1 MLEGFQPPSPPANP
15 TPSTRV
21 TKGKVKARQAST
33 QVRSQSATVGTV
45 KFGRIVIFPCGD
57 QFRFP
62 TINATSLGPYVN
74 AGLAV
79 EANDTSGI
87 TFQLS
92 WGTKQFN
99 TFLHC
104 LFPVLFTYFDMVSPG
119 FKYIPDEPDNIG
131 MKRIKY
137 SLPYVLLEKD
147 YRKYNI
153 VDDTHPTATK
163 YKEALSGDGTNAGFR
178 AKGIFIAYS
187 IYQGNKG
194 EVKFGQIVIFP
205 CGDQFRFPT
214 INATSLGPY
223 INAGLAVEANDTS
236 GITFQ
241 LSWGTKQFNAF
252 LHHLFPVLFTY
263 FDTVSPGFKYIP
275 DEPDNISMKRI
286 KYSLPYV
293 LLEKDYRKYNIID
306 DTHPIATKYKEA
318 LSGGGTN
325 AGFRAKGIFIISSD
339 SSEVSQ
345 GGSNYVPADI
355 ASAGNEETDTDNVKI
370 IEKPPKKRI
379 HILSLKTQDPST
391 FIQGSSKDGELNSLA
406 QQLQQSASFD
416 ESYSKKVWPSDEG
429 ADLWNF

>member
-1 MLEGFQPPSPPANP
+1 MLVTCIGSSKNQASCTCTQFTPWKSKEAKCKGCGHRLGSHLDTPTLSHATETPATTAVPENKYIGRLFNSLKATAVHETARKEMLEGFRPPSPPANP

-21 TKGKVKARQAST
+21 TKGKVKARRAST
-33 QVRSQSATVGTV
+33 RVRSQSATVGTV

-57 QFRFP
+57 QNTRQFRFP

-99 TFLHC
+99 AFLRR
-104 LFPVLFTYFDMVSPG
+104 LFPVLFTYFDTVSPG

-131 MKRIKY
+131 MKRIEY
-137 SLPYVLLEKD
+137 LLPYVLLEKD

-178 AKGIFIAYS
+178 AKGIFIVTKAPIPQAVLDGWFS
-187 IYQGNKG
+187 PSPAPVIPAMCITPSLTTTTGNK
-194 EVKFGQIVIFP
+194 
-205 CGDQFRFPT
+205 R
-214 INATSLGPY
+214 SR
-223 INAGLAVEANDTS
+223 AV
-236 GITFQ
+236 
-241 LSWGTKQFNAF
+241 
-252 LHHLFPVLFTY
+252 
-263 FDTVSPGFKYIP
+263 
-275 DEPDNISMKRI
+275 
-286 KYSLPYV
+286 
-293 LLEKDYRKYNIID
+293 
-306 DTHPIATKYKEA
+306 
-318 LSGGGTN
+318 
-325 AGFRAKGIFIISSD
+325 SSD

-355 ASAGNEETDTDNVKI
+355 ASAGNEETDTDDVKI

-379 HILSLKTQDPST
+379 RISSLKAQDPST
-391 FIQGSSKDGELNSLA
+391 FIQGSSKDGELDSLA